1 MKLVVRKD
9 VFDSICE
16 TLGIEKAGY
25 PVNTRHGNYVK
36 VADNPARWEFKP
48 LTKPKESE
56 TDRRVRLANKAKL
69 IPKNKTNQQLMN
81 INQTNYKTKGQAYI
95 NSLNNRL
102 SNKDY
107 YCKINGKR
115 IKEFTKHI
123 YINRH
128 SLNEKIERTKILPYV
143 MPILTSYGVKGKY
156 TEDPKGDFQEIIG
169 KAEIKNDNG
178 TYSKVGI
185 AVIVADD
192 GKGANEVKGISV
204 FAVRN
209 RLIKSFSTDA
219 FTGNQHNIRGDLA
232 RNRLRSDFQ
241 S

>member
-1 MKLVVRKD
+1 MRFLVRKD
-9 VFDSICE
+9 VFNSICDS
-16 TLGIEKAGY
+16 LGIEKAGCGIG
-25 PVNTRHGNYVK
+25 TRHDNYVK
-36 VADNPARWEFKP
+36 VADNPARWEYKP

-69 IPKNKTNQQLMN
+69 IPRNKTNQQLMN
-81 INQTNYKTKGQAYI
+81 VNNTNYKTKGLAYI
-95 NSLNNRL
+95 NSLNKRL
-102 SNKDY
+102 SNNDY
-107 YCKINGKR
+107 YCHINGKR

-128 SLNEKIERTKILPYV
+128 SLDEKIERTKILPYV
-143 MPILTSYGVKGKY
+143 MPILTNYGVKGKY
-156 TEDPKGDFQEIIG
+156 TEDSKGDFQEIVG
-169 KAEIKNDNG
+169 KAEIKNDDG

-185 AVIVADD
+185 AVIIADD
-192 GKGANEVKGISV
+192 GKGSSEVKGISV
-204 FAVRN
+204 FTVRN

-219 FTGNQHNIRGDLA
+219 FTGNQRFICGDLA